1 VRVRHRTD
9 ITLELIQEV
18 AWRGSSLEIAPE
30 AVALMD
36 RSHET
41 FDALVAQRLRDL
53 RAETFTAEVFR

>member
-1 VRVRHRTD
+1 
-9 ITLELIQEV
+9 
-18 AWRGSSLEIAPE
+18 
-30 AVALMD
+30 MD